1 MAKIGVIH
9 YNFPGFSFDDFLK
22 YACDTGYEYVEL
34 AISDVWGQDID
45 NPEKKA
51 EEVLKQL
58 ESYNIKASALSAG
71 NDFVLLDD
79 EKVDAQVKRMERI
92 CGLAQIVGTNVIR
105 TEGGSPKDS
114 VPEER
119 WAAAIT
125 GCLKRCLDFIERDE
139 IYLAVDNH
147 GWVTNNADLQVEIF
161 EMVGSDYVGAN
172 LDTMNYRWF
181 GHDLETIDRYYEII
195 APYVFHTHMKDGTG
209 SRSEYVG
216 AALGDGE
223 INLEKAAE
231 CLRDVGYDG
240 VFCSDYEGRE
250 DSAIGYR
257 KCYEWLKT
265 NL

>member
-22 YACDTGYEYVEL
+22 YANKTGYEYLEL
-34 AISDVWGQDID
+34 SVGDVWGSGVD
-45 NPEKKA
+45 NPEKQAGKVKK
-51 EEVLKQL
+51 EV
-58 ESYNIKASALSAG
+58 ESYNLKVSALSAG
-71 NDFVLLDD
+71 NDFVLLD
-79 EKVDAQVKRMERI
+79 EEAIDAQVKRMERI
-92 CGLAQIVGTNVIR
+92 CGLAQILGTNVIR

-119 WAAAIT
+119 WAEAIA
-125 GCLKRCLDFIERDE
+125 GCLKRCLDFVERDE

-147 GWVTNNADLQVEIF
+147 GVVTNNADLQVEIF
-161 EMVGSDYVGAN
+161 EMVGSDYVGSN

-209 SRSEYVG
+209 SRSNYRGE
-216 AALGDGE
+216 ALGEGE
-223 INLEKAAE
+223 IHLMKAVK
-231 CLRDVGYDG
+231 CLRDAGYDG
-240 VFCSDYEGRE
+240 VFCSEYEGRE
-250 DSAIGYR
+250 GSEIGYR
-257 KCYEWLKT
+257 KCYEWLKA